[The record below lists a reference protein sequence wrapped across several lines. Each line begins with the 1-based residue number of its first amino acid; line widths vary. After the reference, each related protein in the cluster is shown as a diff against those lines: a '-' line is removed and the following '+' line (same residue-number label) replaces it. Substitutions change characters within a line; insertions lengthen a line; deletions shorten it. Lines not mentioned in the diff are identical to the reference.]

1 MKIIKRQNEQLVF
14 SADKFLNLTP
24 KMLIKRQQKNEV
36 FRINEDLSFAAG
48 DGSSKMNKEDEEELE
63 EDLLMFGAAPGAID
77 QIETS
82 YMVRIFH
89 FVTYVTKY
97 GVNCDTFYNKV
108 LRIIWKMPKF
118 ESKRPIMRSVHGY
131 INTMD

>member
-1 MKIIKRQNEQLVF
+1 MVF

-82 YMVRIFH
+82 YMVRFFFY
-89 FVTYVTKY
+89 FVTSLTHECVNCESQSVIHFTTKY
-97 GVNCDTFYNKV
+97 
-108 LRIIWKMPKF
+108 
-118 ESKRPIMRSVHGY
+118 
-131 INTMD
+131 

>member
-1 MKIIKRQNEQLVF
+1 MF

-82 YMVRIFH
+82 YMVS
-89 FVTYVTKY
+89 
-97 GVNCDTFYNKV
+97 TFISKKNYIKIS
-108 LRIIWKMPKF
+108 RIIWKTLKF
-118 ESKRPIMRSVHGY
+118 ESKNPITLSVHGY
-131 INTMD
+131 INTMVSIQVQTFSRKPKIY

>member
-1 MKIIKRQNEQLVF
+1 MF

-82 YMVRIFH
+82 YMVS
-89 FVTYVTKY
+89 
-97 GVNCDTFYNKV
+97 TFISKKNYIEIS
-108 LRIIWKMPKF
+108 RIIWKTLKF
-118 ESKRPIMRSVHGY
+118 ESKNPITLSVHGY
-131 INTMD
+131 TNTMVSIQVQTFSRKPKIY

>member
-1 MKIIKRQNEQLVF
+1 MVF

-82 YMVRIFH
+82 YMVSIFY
-89 FVTYVTKY
+89 FVTCVTLDC
-97 GVNCDTFYNKV
+97 VNCDTFYNKV
-108 LRIIWKMPKF
+108 LRIIWKTPKF
-118 ESKRPIMRSVHGY
+118 ESKRQIMRSVHGY

>member
-1 MKIIKRQNEQLVF
+1 
-14 SADKFLNLTP
+14 
-24 KMLIKRQQKNEV
+24 MLIKRQQKNEV

-82 YMVRIFH
+82 YMVS
-89 FVTYVTKY
+89 
-97 GVNCDTFYNKV
+97 TFISKKNYIEIS
-108 LRIIWKMPKF
+108 RIIWKTLKF
-118 ESKRPIMRSVHGY
+118 ESKNPITLSVHGY
-131 INTMD
+131 TNTMVSIQVQTFSRKPKIY

>member
-1 MKIIKRQNEQLVF
+1 
-14 SADKFLNLTP
+14 
-24 KMLIKRQQKNEV
+24 MLIKRQQKNEV

-82 YMVRIFH
+82 YMVS
-89 FVTYVTKY
+89 
-97 GVNCDTFYNKV
+97 TFISKKNYIEIS
-108 LRIIWKMPKF
+108 RIIWKTLKF
-118 ESKRPIMRSVHGY
+118 ESKNPITLSVHGY
-131 INTMD
+131 INTMVSIQVQTFSRKPKIY